1 MTLSTRTFSVEQ
13 LRREANIFTR
23 YLLSRAPS
31 DYVVDKYQEGHRVIP
46 YLNGADPLPIDALLL
61 KVARRGVLPAW
72 IADTYARI
80 FRQSGP
86 LRQKLVLLA
95 AILESSPSFHSEMGG
110 SKHTKRLSVFFGLI
124 VLALGFAVR
133 LPVAML
139 VFGPAHLLGALRSS
153 GRRTESA
160 PSNG

>member
-1 MTLSTRTFSVEQ
+1 MTLSTRTPSAEP
-13 LRREANIFTR
+13 LRREANTFTR

-31 DYVVDKYQEGHRVIP
+31 DYVVDKYHQGHRVIP
-46 YLNGADPLPIDALLL
+46 YLNGAENLPIDALLL

-95 AILESSPSFHSEMGG
+95 AILESSPSFHSDMGG
-110 SKHTKRLSVFFGLI
+110 SKDTKRLYVFLGLV
-124 VLALGFAVR
+124 VLGLGFAVR

-139 VFGPAHLLGALRSS
+139 VFGPAHLLGALSS
-153 GRRTESA
+153 SDRRTESA